1 MSKRHDTLPFDT
13 IHLEGALFVP
23 DLLEKVTRGEHTG
36 QGEKDYLIPKGLK
49 LHDEYG
55 RAFQIAIAQWKI
67 FAQTFSRQDIDAV
80 STTRNYVQEL
90 LQDVLGYVLD
100 PGKTI
105 AIADRLYHLAFLAF
119 GRVPIFVAPSNLSLD
134 DVSTLFNIEGSG
146 SRKRSVFR
154 LAQEFLNAS
163 PACTWA
169 VVTNGRRVRLL
180 RDSTTL
186 TRPCFLEFDLET
198 ILAGNRYPDFAA
210 LWRTLHGSRA
220 GVVGTAD
227 TSCIWE
233 QWRTEGQAQGTR
245 VREGLR
251 FGVTRALVA
260 LGNGFLNHPAN
271 DALHARLQDGS
282 LTSDQLFQEMLR
294 LVYRFLFLF
303 TLEERKDEQTEIPL
317 LHPPDT
323 SVEAQLARSV
333 YNDGYSL
340 KRLRNRVLRSIGHDR
355 YDDLWQGLA
364 IVFRSLYQ
372 GEPRLALPALG
383 GLFSPDQCP
392 TLDSSA
398 LNNRVLLETIYY
410 LRWAQ
415 IDGAIAPVDYSNMGP
430 EELGSVYES
439 LLELVPVVNLPARE
453 FGFVG
458 ITEEG
463 NTSGHA
469 RKTTGS
475 YYTPDS
481 LVQELIKSALDPVI
495 EARLAAR
502 PDNPTEALLAIT
514 VIDPA
519 CGSGHFLLAAA
530 RRLAEHLAE
539 LRSVDGAM
547 RPEDYRH
554 ALREVIGHCIFGVD
568 RNPMALELARTALW
582 LEGFESG
589 KPLSFLNHHLVCG
602 DALLGLMDFKQLAS
616 GIPKEAY
623 KLLSGDDPEVCRSLA
638 QTNRDSLRPWQ
649 SRQKQGYLF
658 PQAEIQE
665 GWQRFTAVE
674 RLPEGTV
681 AEIEAKAKAYTTFL
695 AATETSSLRHAADCF
710 VGAFLSPKTS
720 ESTAIPTTANLLV
733 ELFADPADE
742 NHPLCLKTARQ
753 VCIDNRVLHWP
764 LVFPQIAGKGGF
776 DCVLAN
782 PPWER
787 IKLQEEEFFATRN
800 QQVAAARNKAERGQR
815 ITWLA
820 QGMLSVHLSPELGHD
835 ERICETEKRTYRE
848 FIVARRGAEAASL
861 FAHLKEGDGGRYPLT
876 GVGDVNT
883 YALFAETIN
892 HLIAP
897 DGRAGFIVPT
907 GIATDDSTKAFFSEI
922 VQHEKLIGLYSFEN
936 EEFLFKSV
944 HHSFRFC
951 LMVLGK
957 LNHEQSTDF
966 VFFARQ
972 PGQLADLNRH
982 FSLTKTDIAIL
993 NPNTETCPIF
1003 RSQMDAELTRK
1014 IYSRVPVLIR
1024 EARGKGKDFKPDE
1037 NPWGIQFQAMFHMSN
1052 DSHLFAFENRQK
1064 HLPLYEA
1071 KMIHQFDHRWA
1082 SYHQGEDG
1090 AVSTTDVPLADKQ
1103 HPGFTVTPRYWVD
1116 QREVFLR
1123 VAKLPKGM
1131 LKALQERDT
1140 EAIILST
1147 AHLLFGQWL
1156 HRQGMS
1162 IAVTAMAKLY
1172 PSWQEFVRLHPFFA
1186 EIAPTQ
1192 LGLCGK
1198 SEAGMIVTGPNCLPA
1213 RPIAKV
1219 VTNRDT
1225 RTAWYAADQNAV
1237 ETYLAFV
1244 TSYPWVIDSTPSLTN
1259 SDAVLSYT
1267 EQLLE
1272 AASPKWLIGWR
1283 DITSA
1288 HVLRTVIASVLPL
1301 TAVGNKIPLI
1311 FINHTIPFNMAA
1323 ALLGNLSALCL
1334 DFAARQKI
1342 GGTTLNFFIIKQL
1355 PILSPESYS
1364 EADLAFIVPR
1374 VLELTYT
1381 SYDLQA
1387 WAEDLGYTAPPF
1399 PYNPERRSQLRAE
1412 LDAYYA
1418 RLYGLTRDELRYIL
1432 DPTDIMGED
1441 YPSETFRVLKNNE
1454 LRNFGEYRTQ
1464 QLVLEAWDKLAT
1476 TTYSVDNQLT
1486 YHEDPQIFPWPG
1498 RERFIYNLIPHLV
1511 HAKVGMQFEYYR
1523 DAALL
1528 ASRPEYLRQLLS
1540 PQNIDSFDALPQ
1552 DIKNAC
1558 TFPTEHHV
1566 RPRQLRKRLTA
1577 NGQIDIDAAN
1587 GSTQLGAAVD
1597 VPQTLPGMDHLI
1609 PFILEAA
1616 DNLRQH
1622 QERTIEVL
1630 DSKERE
1636 TVIQAV
1642 QFLQAAVGWT

>member
-36 QGEKDYLIPKGLK
+36 QREKDYHIPKGLK

-154 LAQEFLNAS
+154 LAQEFLNAN
-163 PACTWA
+163 PDCTWA
-169 VVTNGRRVRLL
+169 VVTNGRRIRLL
-180 RDSTTL
+180 RDSATL

-198 ILAGNRYPDFAA
+198 ILAGNRYPDFAT

-220 GVVGTAD
+220 GVAGTTDA
-227 TSCIWE
+227 SCIWE
-233 QWRTEGQAQGTR
+233 QWRTEGQSQGTR

-260 LGNGFLNHPAN
+260 LGNGFLQHPTN
-271 DALHARLQDGS
+271 DALRARLQDGS

-323 SVEAQLARSV
+323 SAEAQLARSV
-333 YNDGYSL
+333 YSDGYSL
-340 KRLRNRVLRSIGHDR
+340 KRLRNRVLRSNGHDR

-398 LNNRVLLETIYY
+398 LSNRVLLETVYY

-439 LLELVPVVNLPARE
+439 LLELVPTVNLPARQ

-539 LRSVDGAM
+539 LRSVDGAV

-602 DALLGLMDFKQLAS
+602 DALLGLIDFKQLTA

-623 KLLSGDDPEVCRSLA
+623 KSLSGDDPEVCRSLA
-638 QTNRDSLRPWQ
+638 QKNRDSLRPWQ

-658 PQAEIQE
+658 PQAELQE
-665 GWQRFTAVE
+665 SWQRFVVVE

-681 AEIEAKAKAYTTFL
+681 ADIEAKAKAYTTFL
-695 AATETSSLRHAADCF
+695 ATTETSSLRHAADCF
-710 VGAFLSPKTS
+710 VGAFLAPKTS
-720 ESTAIPTTANLLV
+720 ESITTPTTANLLV
-733 ELFADPADE
+733 ELFADPVDE
-742 NHPLCLKTARQ
+742 NHPLCLKTAKQ

-764 LVFPQIAGKGGF
+764 LAFPQIACRGGF

-787 IKLQEEEFFATRN
+787 IKLQEDEFFATRN
-800 QQVAAARNKAERGQR
+800 QQVAAARNKAERSQR

-848 FIVARRGAEAASL
+848 FIIARRTAEAASL
-861 FAHLKEGDGGRYPLT
+861 FAHLKEDDGGRYPLT

-883 YALFAETIN
+883 YALFSETIN
-892 HLIAP
+892 RLIAP

-907 GIATDDSTKAFFSEI
+907 GIATDDTTKRFFQNI
-922 VQHEKLIGLYSFEN
+922 VSSKKLVSYFGFKNERFIFPRPVEHTVTFGLMTLLGGSLQSN
-936 EEFLFKSV
+936 EMEFSW
-944 HHSFRFC
+944 
-951 LMVLGK
+951 
-957 LNHEQSTDF
+957 
-966 VFFARQ
+966 FAYTVPEMQDLRRRI
-972 PGQLADLNRH
+972 LLTADDMLQM
-982 FSLTKTDIAIL
+982 
-993 NPNTETCPIF
+993 NPNTLTCPVF
-1003 RSQMDAELTRK
+1003 RTSKDAELTRK
-1014 IYSRVPVLIR
+1014 IYTRVPVLIR
-1024 EARGKGKDFKPDE
+1024 SACGKGKDFKPEE
-1037 NPWGIQFQAMFHMSN
+1037 NPWGIVIRRIFDMANKEVVGKCVTSPSINYFAMF
-1052 DSHLFAFENRQK
+1052 
-1064 HLPLYEA
+1064 EA
-1071 KMIHQFDHRWA
+1071 KMVHQFDHRWA
-1082 SYHQGEDG
+1082 SYRQAEDG
-1090 AVSTTDVPLADKQ
+1090 TTTTAEVLPTDKAN
-1103 HPGFTVTPRYWVD
+1103 PEYSVTPRYWVEK
-1116 QREVFLR
+1116 REVYLR
-1123 VAKLPKGM
+1123 IANLPKGL
-1131 LKALQERDT
+1131 LKALKEN
-1140 EAIILST
+1140 ESGAIVVMVNY
-1147 AHLLFGQWL
+1147 LLFGQWL
-1156 HRQGMS
+1156 IRQGIHTVDEVM
-1162 IAVTAMAKLY
+1162 KHLY
-1172 PSWQEFVRLHPFFA
+1172 PSWQKFTRLYPYA
-1186 EIAPTQ
+1186 ADLAPTQ
-1192 LGLCGK
+1192 TGLCSEK
-1198 SEAGMIVTGPNCLPA
+1198 EAGLLVAGPHCLPA
-1213 RPIAKV
+1213 LPIAQV
-1219 VTNRDT
+1219 VANQHGRIM
-1225 RTAWYAADQNAV
+1225 WYPADPTIV
-1237 ETYLAFV
+1237 ENYLATV
-1244 TSYPWVIDSTPSLTN
+1244 TSYPSILDTAPPLNTSEE
-1259 SDAVLSYT
+1259 VLAFA
-1267 EQLLE
+1267 ERLLE
-1272 AASPKWLIGWR
+1272 ETSPKWLMGWR
-1283 DITSA
+1283 DICRATDE
-1288 HVLRTVIASVLPL
+1288 RTVIASLIPIIGTDFTIRVNIKSTQLSRKH
-1301 TAVGNKIPLI
+1301 TAL
-1311 FINHTIPFNMAA
+1311 AA
-1323 ALLGNLSALCL
+1323 NLNTLVL
-1334 DFAARQKI
+1334 DFIARQKI
-1342 GGTTLNFFIIKQL
+1342 GGTHLADFITKQL
-1355 PILSPESYS
+1355 PVIPPSVYTNTDLS
-1364 EADLAFIVPR
+1364 FIAPR
-1374 VLELTYT
+1374 VLELSYT
-1381 SYDLQA
+1381 SHDLRA
-1387 WAEDLGYTAPPF
+1387 WAEELGHSGPPF
-1399 PYNPERRSQLRAE
+1399 PYNPERRAQIRAE

-1441 YPSETFRVLKNNE
+1441 YPSETFRVLKNNDI
-1454 LRNFGEYRTQ
+1454 RNFGEYRTQ
-1464 QLVLEAWDKLAT
+1464 RLVLEAWD
-1476 TTYSVDNQLT
+1476 
-1486 YHEDPQIFPWPG
+1486 
-1498 RERFIYNLIPHLV
+1498 NLE
-1511 HAKVGMQFEYYR
+1511 KEY
-1523 DAALL
+1523 
-1528 ASRPEYLRQLLS
+1528 
-1540 PQNIDSFDALPQ
+1540 
-1552 DIKNAC
+1552 
-1558 TFPTEHHV
+1558 
-1566 RPRQLRKRLTA
+1566 
-1577 NGQIDIDAAN
+1577 GQ
-1587 GSTQLGAAVD
+1587 S
-1597 VPQTLPGMDHLI
+1597 
-1609 PFILEAA
+1609 
-1616 DNLRQH
+1616 
-1622 QERTIEVL
+1622 
-1630 DSKERE
+1630 
-1636 TVIQAV
+1636 
-1642 QFLQAAVGWT
+1642 